1 MDQVF
6 HIRMMNNLSFLFLG
20 LMCITLVTGMCE
32 GMYMWAEVPR
42 EARGNGTPQT
52 GVTGGFKQSD
62 VGMGN

>member
-6 HIRMMNNLSFLFLG
+6 HIRMTNNLSFLFLG
-20 LMCITLVTGMCE
+20 FMCIILVMCMCE
-32 GMYMWAEVPR
+32 GMYMWVEVPR
-42 EARGNGTPQT
+42 EAGGNGSPLT